1 MDLRSVTDHQL
12 FEEFKR
18 RMRCSQKPK
27 QNVIFL
33 GPPGAGKG
41 TQGPKL
47 GEEYCWCNLSTG
59 DMLREAVSKGTPLGL
74 KAKDIMNRGDLVPD
88 DLIVGLIKDKMQV
101 PECSRGFILDGF
113 PRTMKQA
120 EKLDEILTRE
130 GSQIDKVFKFNV
142 RDELL
147 EERITGRRIHKK
159 SGRSYHLKYNP
170 PKVEGKDD
178 ITGED
183 LMQRKDDTK
192 ETLVNR
198 LKQYHTMTAPIAE
211 YYSKMGRL
219 IDIDAEKGIDNMW
232 SQIDG
237 AFQQ

>member
-1 MDLRSVTDHQL
+1 MDLKSVTDQQL

-18 RMRCSQKPK
+18 RMRCSEKPK

-47 GEEYCWCNLSTG
+47 GEEYCWCNLATG

-88 DLIVGLIKDKMQV
+88 DLIVGLIKDKMNV

-120 EKLDEILTRE
+120 EKLDEILTQE

-142 RDELL
+142 KDELL
-147 EERITGRRIHKK
+147 TERITGRRIHKK

-170 PKVEGKDD
+170 PKVDGKDD

-192 ETLVNR
+192 ETLVN
-198 LKQYHTMTAPIAE
+198 
-211 YYSKMGRL
+211 
-219 IDIDAEKGIDNMW
+219 
-232 SQIDG
+232 
-237 AFQQ
+237 

>member
-1 MDLRSVTDHQL
+1 MDLKSVTDQQL

-18 RMRCSQKPK
+18 RMRCSEKPK

-47 GEEYCWCNLSTG
+47 GEEYCWCNLATG

-88 DLIVGLIKDKMQV
+88 DLIVGLIKDKMNV

-120 EKLDEILTRE
+120 EKLDEILTQE

-142 RDELL
+142 KDELL
-147 EERITGRRIHKK
+147 TERITGRRIHKK

-170 PKVEGKDD
+170 PKVDGKDD

-198 LKQYHTMTAPIAE
+198 LQQYHTMTAPIAD
-211 YYSKMGRL
+211 YYSNMGRL
-219 IDIDAEKGIDNMW
+219 VNIDAERGIDDMW

-237 AFQQ
+237 SFKQ